1 MRRIL
6 ILTIILSNIGFSQ
19 DCENSILD
27 EVAQNEN
34 VNQYFQLALSLNIA
48 DLSFLNDCD
57 SDETYTMFVPG
68 INVPTSSAATLL
80 SLDGD
85 LIDYINYYI
94 TTDLPDGY
102 IGDTGDIETVY
113 GEWFES
119 IDFSSP
125 SGGCIEE
132 FNYTLNMLDGNT
144 STLTGG
150 YDTCSDDILPLSIN
164 NANISGGNWVLQP
177 WEDYYNPICTC
188 NGYIYIIDDLI
199 WAPGVVSLEENK
211 NTLVLCPNPAK
222 SVLNVSKIAEKGN
235 LTILNTHGQIVFSQ
249 EVTKS
254 VQINTSTYQSG
265 MYIVNFRSENRNLTK
280 SILIN

>member
-27 EVAQNEN
+27 EVVQNEN

-94 TTDLPDGY
+94 TTDLPDGR
-102 IGDTGDIETVY
+102 
-113 GEWFES
+113 
-119 IDFSSP
+119 P
-125 SGGCIEE
+125 R
-132 FNYTLNMLDGNT
+132 
-144 STLTGG
+144 
-150 YDTCSDDILPLSIN
+150 
-164 NANISGGNWVLQP
+164 
-177 WEDYYNPICTC
+177 
-188 NGYIYIIDDLI
+188 
-199 WAPGVVSLEENK
+199 GV
-211 NTLVLCPNPAK
+211 
-222 SVLNVSKIAEKGN
+222 
-235 LTILNTHGQIVFSQ
+235 
-249 EVTKS
+249 
-254 VQINTSTYQSG
+254 
-265 MYIVNFRSENRNLTK
+265 
-280 SILIN
+280 